1 MSDAAPPARR
11 ATVPRYRA
19 PLVVPS
25 MSDAVSPPNSLTAV
39 VSKEVSLAVAVL
51 ATIVDFT

>member
-1 MSDAAPPARR
+1 
-11 ATVPRYRA
+11 
-19 PLVVPS
+19 
-25 MSDAVSPPNSLTAV
+25 MSDAVSPPNSLLTAM